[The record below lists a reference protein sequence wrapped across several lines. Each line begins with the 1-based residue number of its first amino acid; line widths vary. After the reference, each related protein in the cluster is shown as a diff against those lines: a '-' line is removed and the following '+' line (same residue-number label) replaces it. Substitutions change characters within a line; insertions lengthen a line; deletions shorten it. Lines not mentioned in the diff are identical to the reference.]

1 MKHTR
6 YIGTALALS
15 CALATGGAWAATST
29 NDHDISRQVVN
40 DLYRDVAV
48 GPYGL
53 RVRTRDGVVRLSG
66 SVGTERD
73 WRTAERQ
80 AREAPGVTA
89 VQNDLTVLIR

>member
-1 MKHTR
+1 MRHTR

-15 CALATGGAWAATST
+15 CALAAGGAWASTSA
-29 NDHDISRQVVN
+29 NDHDISREVVS
-40 DLYRDVAV
+40 DLYKDVAV

-53 RVRTRDGVVRLSG
+53 RVHTRDGVVRLSG

-73 WRTAERQ
+73 WRRAEQEARNTA
-80 AREAPGVTA
+80 GVAA